1 MNIVKLTLS
10 EQVYNILK
18 EDILAGKIVAG
29 DKLINRELQERFQ
42 VSSTPVRDAINKLY
56 QDGLIKEVTKTGARL
71 IDFDLEDAEE
81 INDFIGSLSCQALKL
96 SARKGDPKLVT
107 KDLYQYQEKME
118 QAEDDNAYFDADFR
132 FHKTFFDYCGNRF
145 LKETYKRYNLIR
157 FMLIRYAIRT
167 LDDKTDSI
175 NQHKEITEAY
185 AVKNYSLARKLMEE
199 HYQGGFYRIMG
210 YYEKPEK

>member
-81 INDFIGSLSCQALKL
+81 INDFIGSLSCQALML

-132 FHKTFFDYCGNRF
+132 FHKTF
-145 LKETYKRYNLIR
+145 LTIAETV
-157 FMLIRYAIRT
+157 F
-167 LDDKTDSI
+167 
-175 NQHKEITEAY
+175 
-185 AVKNYSLARKLMEE
+185 
-199 HYQGGFYRIMG
+199 
-210 YYEKPEK
+210 